1 MLGGIWLYLIPSGS
15 WGLTFPG
22 DTLLAQSVNILVGLL
37 LTVVTAITV
46 GIMLIH

>member
-1 MLGGIWLYLIPSGS
+1 MTNLDNILIPSGS

-46 GIMLIH
+46 GIVLIH